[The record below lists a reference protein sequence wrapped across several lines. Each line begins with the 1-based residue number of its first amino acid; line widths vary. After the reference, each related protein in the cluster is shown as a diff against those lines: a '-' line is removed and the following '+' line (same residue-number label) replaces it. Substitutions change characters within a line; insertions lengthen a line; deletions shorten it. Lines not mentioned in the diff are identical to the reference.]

1 MPAAHRD
8 GCPCH
13 PLSTP
18 ACRPQA
24 DPYAK
29 LWLRDGA
36 KAATS
41 VKARTLNPQWDEH
54 FTLVRAQRGDA
65 GAKPRALRLRCA
77 PGRRAAAPARLLAPG
92 PPLPRVRCPRPAF
105 QRPARRP
112 PPPDVLMPDE
122 EIGRAYV
129 HLRELDLKPGAQP
142 ADFWL
147 DLQQP
152 YTDRRQ
158 KRDKRTQRRQPT
170 SRGGRG
176 GADAARLC
184 TGRRRVTAS
193 PVLQAGQQQQRRQ
206 QRGKGQGQEEGEQ
219 LEPRQSKLMP
229 AMSFKF
235 SERLAALLPL
245 GDAPGAAAARA
256 LPLRALH
263 PAGVGGGGPGGG
275 APQPGSAAERRARQR
290 PAPAAAQVGG
300 MMEAAGDWWR
310 AARLAACPCRST
322 LMVVWPP
329 SLAQRRAHRK
339 PGEGDGA
346 VEQAGSRRV
355 HPQHVSCRQ
364 GGRRW
369 GTAGRGAR
377 QALCCEPHLSTPP
390 PCLLSCRSKVEVSVG
405 QVRKTTERG
414 KLSLLHKNK

>member
-1 MPAAHRD
+1 
-8 GCPCH
+8 
-13 PLSTP
+13 
-18 ACRPQA
+18 
-24 DPYAK
+24 
-29 LWLRDGA
+29 
-36 KAATS
+36 
-41 VKARTLNPQWDEH
+41 
-54 FTLVRAQRGDA
+54 
-65 GAKPRALRLRCA
+65 
-77 PGRRAAAPARLLAPG
+77 
-92 PPLPRVRCPRPAF
+92 
-105 QRPARRP
+105 
-112 PPPDVLMPDE
+112 MPDE

-245 GDAPGAAAARA
+245 GDTPV
-256 LPLRALH
+256 PQLH
-263 PAGVGGGGPGGG
+263 VRCRFVPFT
-275 APQPGSAAERRARQR
+275 QQESE
-290 PAPAAAQVGG
+290 AAAQ
-300 MMEAAGDWWR
+300 AAEHPSQ
-310 AARLAACPCRST
+310 AALLSG
-322 LMVVWPP
+322 V
-329 SLAQRRAHRK
+329 
-339 PGEGDGA
+339 PGSGL
-346 VEQAGSRRV
+346 
-355 HPQHVSCRQ
+355 PQLL
-364 GGRRW
+364 RRW
-369 GTAGRGAR
+369 
-377 QALCCEPHLSTPP
+377 
-390 PCLLSCRSKVEVSVG
+390 VG
-405 QVRKTTERG
+405 
-414 KLSLLHKNK
+414 